1 MCETKARRVTRLD
14 KKGNLEV
21 LAETWQGRKL
31 NAPNDIVVRKD
42 GNIYFTDPAF
52 GYQQDKRELDFYGV
66 YHIGPKGE
74 FDLVAKSATR
84 PNGIALAPNGRTLY
98 VTNSDEQKVRAYDVG
113 KDGETSNERVL
124 ISNIEGVPDGIRVDE
139 KGNVYVAARQIFV
152 YNNAGKQISIIGV
165 SETPSN
171 LAWGDSDFATLYV
184 SARSA
189 VYRIRLDV
197 KGSVQY

>member
-1 MCETKARRVTRLD
+1 MTTPPRPD
-14 KKGNLEV
+14 
-21 LAETWQGRKL
+21 Q
-31 NAPNDIVVRKD
+31 
-42 GNIYFTDPAF
+42 
-52 GYQQDKRELDFYGV
+52 QQDPPAQVISPGGMSGVFRGRE
-66 YHIGPKGE
+66 III
-74 FDLVAKSATR
+74 
-84 PNGIALAPNGRTLY
+84 NGIVAPPG
-98 VTNSDEQKVRAYDVG
+98 SG
-113 KDGETSNERVL
+113 
-124 ISNIEGVPDGIRVDE
+124 
-139 KGNVYVAARQIFV
+139 IFV